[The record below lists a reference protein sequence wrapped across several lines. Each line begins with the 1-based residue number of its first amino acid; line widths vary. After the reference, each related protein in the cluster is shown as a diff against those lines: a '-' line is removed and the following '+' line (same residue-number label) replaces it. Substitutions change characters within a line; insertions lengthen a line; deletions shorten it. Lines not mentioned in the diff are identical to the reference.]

1 MSALYV
7 VGLLALLFAGV
18 PVAASLVLVGV
29 AGVWLAGVPLAI
41 LGQRMA
47 FGLDNFTLIAVPM
60 FLLMGNLM
68 NASGVTQRI
77 FDFAVAMVGHWRA
90 GLAQVNVLGSLVFS
104 GMSGSALAD
113 AAGLGTVEIR
123 AMTKKGYTPAFAAA
137 MTAVSA
143 TVGPV
148 IPPSTVAVLF
158 AFIADVSVGRLFLA
172 GVVPGLMMVAV
183 QMLIVHWRGKSMV
196 LPVFPRATGAQ
207 RLRATWVAL
216 PALVV
221 PFFMLA
227 GMRSG
232 IFTATE
238 VAAVG
243 ALYAL
248 ILAGFYHRSTS
259 RTELTGAFRDTA
271 LSTGGIMLIVASANV
286 FAWIL
291 ARERIPQEITQAV
304 VALGLSPWMLL
315 VFLNILL
322 LLLGMVLDTAG
333 ILILVTPVV
342 VPAVVAVGIDPV
354 HFGMVMI
361 VNMMI
366 GLVTPPVGMAL
377 FIVSNI
383 SGAPVAAV
391 ARECLP
397 FIAGFLLVLVLI
409 TFVPQLVLW
418 LPDLIYGKALP

>member
-7 VGLLALLFAGV
+7 ATLLGLLFAGI
-18 PVAASLVLVGV
+18 PVAASLLIVSLLGILV
-29 AGVWLAGVPLAI
+29 AGVPLSI
-41 LGQRMA
+41 VGQRLA
-47 FGLDNFTLIAVPM
+47 FGVDSFTLIAVPM

-68 NASGVTQRI
+68 NASGITQRI
-77 FDFAVAMVGHWRA
+77 FDFAVALVGHWRA
-90 GLAQVNVLGSLVFS
+90 GLAQVNILGSMVFS

-123 AMTKKGYTPAFAAA
+123 AMTLKGYKPAFAAA
-137 MTAVSA
+137 VTAASA

-148 IPPSTVAVLF
+148 IPPSTIAVLY
-158 AFIADVSVGRLFLA
+158 AFIADVSVGRMFLA
-172 GVVPGLMMVAV
+172 GVIPGLLMVAV
-183 QMLIVHWRGKSMV
+183 QMVIVHRAGRRLDV
-196 LPVFPRATGAQ
+196 AAFPRASMAERT
-207 RLRATWVAL
+207 RATWRAM

-221 PFFMLA
+221 PFAMIG

-248 ILAGFYHRSTS
+248 VLAAIYHAETS
-259 RTELTGAFRDTA
+259 RRDVVAAFRDTA
-271 LSTGGIMLIVASANV
+271 LTTGGIMLIVAAANV
-286 FAWIL
+286 FAWLL
-291 ARERIPQEITQAV
+291 ARERIPQE
-304 VALGLSPWMLL
+304 VAEFVTHLGLPPLVMLL
-315 VFLNILL
+315 LVNVML
-322 LLLGMVLDTAG
+322 LLLGMILDSAG

-342 VPAVVAVGIDPV
+342 VPALVAVGVDPV

-366 GLVTPPVGMAL
+366 GLLTPPVGMAL

-383 SGAPVAAV
+383 SGAPIADVV
-391 ARECLP
+391 REVMP
-397 FIAGFLLVLVLI
+397 FVLGFLAILTVI
-409 TFVPQLVLW
+409 TVFPPLVLW
-418 LPDLIYGKALP
+418 LPDLVYGVATP

>member
-29 AGVWLAGVPLAI
+29 AGVWVAGVPMAI

-113 AAGLGTVEIR
+113 AAGLGTVEIK
-123 AMTKKGYTPAFAAA
+123 AMIKKGYTPAFAAA

-148 IPPSTVAVLF
+148 IPPSTVAVLY

-172 GVVPGLMMVAV
+172 GVVPGLMMVTV
-183 QMLIVHWRGKSMV
+183 QMVIVHWRGKSMV
-196 LPVFPRATGAQ
+196 LPEFPRATGAQ

-221 PFFMLA
+221 PFLMMA

-232 IFTATE
+232 VFTATE

-248 ILAGFYHRSTS
+248 VLAGFFRRSTS
-259 RTELTGAFRDTA
+259 RTELAGAFRNTA

-304 VALGLSPWMLL
+304 ADLGLSPWMLL
-315 VFLNILL
+315 LLLNILL
-322 LLLGMVLDTAG
+322 LLLGMILDTAG

-391 ARECLP
+391 ARECVP
-397 FIAGFLLVLVLI
+397 FVVGFLVVLALI
-409 TFVPQLVLW
+409 TFVPPLVLW
-418 LPDLIYGKALP
+418 LPDLVYGKALK